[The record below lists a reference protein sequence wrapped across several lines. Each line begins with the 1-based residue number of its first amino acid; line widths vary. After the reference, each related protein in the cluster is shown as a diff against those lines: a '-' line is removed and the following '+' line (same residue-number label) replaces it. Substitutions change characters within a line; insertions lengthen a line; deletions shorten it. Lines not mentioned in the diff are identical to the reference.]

1 MKRNLSEEKEMRIES
16 ARIGAEMAFSFLGV
30 KKDEISQREA
40 FRLFGEAQVRKWVS
54 QGSATQTKQKSNG
67 RVLYSRIELNM
78 LKSLEDQHYKN
89 E

>member
-16 ARIGAEMAFSFLGV
+16 AMIGVELAFSIIGV
-30 KKDEISQREA
+30 IKDEISQREA
-40 FRLFGEAQVRKWVS
+40 FRLYGEAQVRKWVN

-67 RVLYSRIELNM
+67 RILYSRIELKM